1 MPFTP
6 KPPARTI
13 VVASYNIHSC
23 VGADRLRDPARVA
36 EVIRELDADIV
47 ALQEVDAEHGVG
59 LDSDQWHYLST
70 ATGHACIPGISLRTH
85 RRTFGNALLTRRPAL
100 AVRLHD
106 LSVTACEP
114 RGAIEADI
122 AVGSGLVRVIA
133 THFGLGRRE
142 RRRQAEIVA
151 AILADG
157 VTEARASLVL
167 GDLNEWRPGAG
178 SLLPLLQHCQRA
190 PTPRSFPARH
200 PLLTLDR
207 VLVSGAARLA
217 NVAAHASPLARRAS
231 DHLPVT
237 GSLAWLPERSA

>member
-1 MPFTP
+1 
-6 KPPARTI
+6 
-13 VVASYNIHSC
+13 
-23 VGADRLRDPARVA
+23 
-36 EVIRELDADIV
+36 
-47 ALQEVDAEHGVG
+47 
-59 LDSDQWHYLST
+59 
-70 ATGHACIPGISLRTH
+70 
-85 RRTFGNALLTRRPAL
+85 
-100 AVRLHD
+100 
-106 LSVTACEP
+106 
-114 RGAIEADI
+114 
-122 AVGSGLVRVIA
+122 
-133 THFGLGRRE
+133 
-142 RRRQAEIVA
+142 
-151 AILADG
+151 
-157 VTEARASLVL
+157 VL